1 MKITIL
7 TIFPEFFSS
16 PLQASLL
23 AKAIEAENLEVELV
37 DIRKF
42 AADKHHT
49 VDDAPFGGGTG
60 MVMKV
65 EPVCAALE
73 SISADKLPGGGKIL
87 LTAASGRK
95 FDQKAAVRYSLLDH
109 LVIICGRYKGLDE
122 RVHQFFDIEEV
133 SIGDYVLNGGET
145 AALAIME
152 SVFRLLPG
160 GIGKIDSALSDS
172 FIDEILG
179 PPVWTRPADF
189 RDTHVPEVML
199 GGDHARQQRYRR
211 WLSLSKTM
219 ESRPDLLRRA
229 TLSDQD
235 RDMLQSLAAG
245 HEFEDFY

>member
-1 MKITIL
+1 VKITIL

-23 AKAIEAENLEVELV
+23 AKAIEANNLEVELI
-37 DIRKF
+37 DIRSF
-42 AADKHHT
+42 STDKHRT
-49 VDDAPFGGGTG
+49 VDDAPFGGGSG

-73 SISADKLPGGGKIL
+73 SIGAEQLPGDSKVL
-87 LTAASGRK
+87 LTAASGRR

-122 RVHQFFDIEEV
+122 RVHEFFDIEEV

-172 FIDEILG
+172 FIDELLG

-189 RDTHVPEVML
+189 RGSRVPEVML

-211 WLSLSKTM
+211 WLSLSKTV
-219 ESRPDLLRRA
+219 ENRPDLLRRA
-229 TLSDQD
+229 TLSNED
-235 RDMLQSLAAG
+235 REMLQSLAAG
-245 HEFEDFY
+245 HEFEDYY